1 MTFGGHAVQGA
12 ACSSKKAQNETCKV
26 IREGF
31 FFFIP
36 LFHFP
41 FLLWSFLVFQVE
53 RESSDISEMNNNIPQ
68 PRLIQKIF

>member
-31 FFFIP
+31 FFYSFVSFSFFIMVIFGFP
-36 LFHFP
+36 SRKGKFRHF
-41 FLLWSFLVFQVE
+41 
-53 RESSDISEMNNNIPQ
+53 
-68 PRLIQKIF
+68 